1 MACLSSFR
9 ISHPKASPNP
19 CPPLIR
25 DMIVNKDDLG
35 KKMYRQKTTYNV
47 IVEQDVLANNQDEAQ
62 EKFLEGG
69 GIDHDTIR
77 TNLTNENDGVE
88 TYYIEAKNAVIEKCE
103 MMGKVVYSDDEF
115 AKENGDVEIDFDAKE
130 TFSSPYIDGEGI

>member
-1 MACLSSFR
+1 MGT
-9 ISHPKASPNP
+9 IT
-19 CPPLIR
+19 

-130 TFSSPYIDGEGI
+130 TFSSPYTEGEGI

>member
-1 MACLSSFR
+1 MGT
-9 ISHPKASPNP
+9 ITD
-19 CPPLIR
+19 I
-25 DMIVNKDDLG
+25 IVNKDDLG

-130 TFSSPYIDGEGI
+130 TFASPYTEGEGI

>member
-1 MACLSSFR
+1 MGT
-9 ISHPKASPNP
+9 IT
-19 CPPLIR
+19 

-47 IVEQDVLANNQDEAQ
+47 IIEQDVLANNEDEAQ

-130 TFSSPYIDGEGI
+130 TFSSPYTEGEGI

>member
-1 MACLSSFR
+1 MGT
-9 ISHPKASPNP
+9 IT
-19 CPPLIR
+19 